1 MVDEVWSHTPA
12 AARVTVDRA
21 TVELPMLTRG
31 RTPDLPG
38 GLGESL
44 VKWRNEQTITLDPS
58 ALNNATVPMNL
69 PDRTGDQ

>member
-1 MVDEVWSHTPA
+1 
-12 AARVTVDRA
+12 
-21 TVELPMLTRG
+21 MLTRG